1 MGIEAKEAE
10 EQKGGKI
17 LGRHFLEKGMVV

>member
-10 EQKGGKI
+10 EQKGDKT
-17 LGRHFLEKGMVV
+17 LGHCFVEKGMV